1 MGHTQSKMCG
11 ICSPCVKRNKG
22 LCDVGIFA
30 PWSICTTNLYGQTYV
45 SCEKDYGSKWNVVK
59 ILVFMC
65 VSHFNVTNKLT
76 K

>member
-11 ICSPCVKRNKG
+11 ICLPCVKRNKG
-22 LCDVGIFA
+22 LCDVGIFV

-45 SCEKDYGSKWNVVK
+45 SCEKIMEANGMLSKY
-59 ILVFMC
+59 LFLC
-65 VSHFNVTNKLT
+65 VQVIWNVTNKLT